1 MERKAHW
8 DGVYTSRQPT
18 EVSWYQAEPTRSLEL
33 LRGAGAGPDTAVIDI
48 GGGDST
54 FVDAVLAAHLGR
66 VTVLDISGAALARA
80 QARLGARAREV
91 AWIEADVTRVELKA
105 QAFDVWHDRA
115 VFHFLTRAEDRARY
129 VATAAA
135 ALRPGG
141 VLLISTFALDG
152 PTRCSGLEV
161 ARYGPAELAREFG
174 PGFALE
180 RSFADV
186 HRTPGGTEQR
196 FTVAVLRRV
205 PSP

>member
-1 MERKAHW
+1 MERKSHW
-8 DGVYTSRQPT
+8 EGVYASRQPT
-18 EVSWYQAEPTRSLEL
+18 EVSWYQAEPTRSLQL
-33 LRGAGAGPDTAVIDI
+33 LRDAGAGPDTAVIDI

-54 FVDAVLAAHLGR
+54 FVDGVLAAQLGR
-66 VTVLDISGAALARA
+66 VTVLDISGAALSRA
-80 QARLGARAREV
+80 QARLGARASEV
-91 AWIEADVTRVELKA
+91 SWIEADVTRVQLPA

-141 VLLISTFALDG
+141 TLLISTFALEG

-161 ARYGPAELAREFG
+161 ARYGPAELAWEFG
-174 PGFALE
+174 EAFALE

-186 HRTPGGTEQR
+186 HRTPSGAEQR

-205 PSP
+205 PAR